1 MDNLLANNPLLA
13 AKLTHVTFGDSL
25 MIALI
30 GTVLVFLILI
40 LLMYIIQLM
49 GKVINAQQS
58 GKLTFLS
65 KLFPSKT
72 AATPKTIDA
81 DDTTAAP
88 TGEVRTAKGSGGQLI
103 LINTD
108 ERDAAMIMAIVA
120 DATQTP
126 LNQLYFKS
134 IKLIDG
140 GLSQ

>member
-1 MDNLLANNPLLA
+1 MDILFASNPLLA
-13 AKLTHVTFGDSL
+13 ARLTNVTFGDSL

-30 GTVLVFLILI
+30 GTTLVFLILI

-49 GKVINAQQS
+49 GKAISAQQT

-65 KLFPSKT
+65 KLFARKSAPAP
-72 AATPKTIDA
+72 AAIEA
-81 DDTTAAP
+81 DNIVAP
-88 TGEVRTAKGSGGQLI
+88 TEGVRIAKGSGGQLT
-103 LINTD
+103 LINTE

-134 IKLIDG
+134 IKRIDG

>member
-1 MDNLLANNPLLA
+1 MDILFASNPLFA
-13 AKLTHVTFGDSL
+13 ARLTHVTFGDSL

-30 GTVLVFLILI
+30 GTVLVFVVLI

-49 GKVINAQQS
+49 GKVLNAQQTD
-58 GKLTFLS
+58 KPTFIT
-65 KLFPSKT
+65 KLFARKGDPS
-72 AATPKTIDA
+72 PKIIEAEGGASTDS
-81 DDTTAAP
+81 
-88 TGEVRTAKGSGGQLI
+88 VRIAKGSGGQLT
-103 LINTD
+103 LINTE

-134 IKLIDG
+134 IKRIDG